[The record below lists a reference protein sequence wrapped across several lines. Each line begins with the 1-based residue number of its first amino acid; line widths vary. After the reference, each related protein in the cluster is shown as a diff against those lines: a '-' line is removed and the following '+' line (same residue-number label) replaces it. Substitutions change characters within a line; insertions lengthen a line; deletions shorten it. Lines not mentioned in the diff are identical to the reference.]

1 MDLIVVDIETYY
13 SQDFSLSKIT
23 IEEYVRSAEF
33 EVIGIAIKVNSNP
46 TEWASGSHEELRE
59 WLHTFNWGNAIV
71 VAHNTMFDGAIL
83 SWRFGIRPHVW
94 GDTLCMG
101 RALHGI
107 EVGGSLSAMAQ
118 RYKLGEKGNEVI
130 RAKGKR
136 RADFSDVE
144 LSYYG
149 DYCIND
155 VDLTYK
161 LFNTMAK
168 DFPRQELKIINLT
181 LRMFIEPEL
190 SLNLDI
196 LEDHLQDVKKIKEDL
211 LELAGASKEILMS
224 NPRFAA
230 LLLEFGIEPP
240 RKISLTTG
248 KETWA
253 LAKNDDGF
261 KSLLEHVDIRVQA
274 LASAR
279 LGTKSTLEETR
290 TQRFIDIANRG
301 LLPVPIRYYA
311 AHTGRFG
318 GDDKINLQNL
328 PSRGSNAKKL
338 KRAICAPKDHVII
351 EADSSQIEARVLAWL
366 AGHDKLVEAFAL
378 GKDVYKQMA
387 SSIYNTPEDQVTKE
401 QRFIGKTTI
410 LGCFGADTPVL
421 TNYGWKRIIEVKI
434 TDMVWDGTEWVKHQ
448 GVIPKG
454 LREVVTA
461 YGIDAT
467 PEHEILTE
475 HGWREWQEVATNH
488 TLFQSALRKA
498 NSQLST
504 GDNTLNRL
512 VDQQGGIHLCDVR
525 AGGKDLLTGITLKP
539 SVLLDAIRVL
549 KAQVIKHVKSIG
561 GMKILSQTWN
571 SVNVYLTGLLA
582 ALHDAIQRLV
592 KHTLTTAAE
601 GSLYTN
607 RGELTEVLSY
617 DTSSPWITGKTKTAT
632 STASTTV
639 KDMHPTTYVLQ
650 HDPRTQKIDVQQVQ
664 CKKKLMTYDIAYA
677 GPRNRFTIA
686 TDAGNLIVHNCGY
699 GMGAVKFKD
708 QLKAMSG
715 VVITEAESRR
725 IINIYRSTNSDI
737 VELWREAQ
745 YALTCMAQKQRTVFG
760 KSGVLEIMDFP
771 AIKLPSGL
779 LMRYDGLVA
788 EQGEKGL
795 QYNYRTRKGMTR
807 IYGGKVVENACQAI
821 ARCIIAEQMLRVAKK
836 YKVVMTVHDSIV
848 CIAHEDE
855 AQTAQQ
861 YVESCMRWT
870 PIWAR
875 GLPVDCESGFA
886 KNYGDC

>member
-1 MDLIVVDIETYY
+1 MDLIVIDFETYY

-23 IEEYVRSAEF
+23 TEEYVRSDEF
-33 EVIGIAIKVNSNP
+33 EVIGLAIKVNNNP
-46 TEWASGSHEELRE
+46 TEWASGSYEELRE
-59 WLHTFNWGNAIV
+59 WLHTFNWDNAMV

-83 SWRFGIRPHVW
+83 SWRFGIRPRVW

-118 RYKLGEKGNEVI
+118 RYKLGEKGDGVI

-136 RADFSDVE
+136 RADFSDME

-181 LRMFIEPEL
+181 LRMFIEPTL
-190 SLNLDI
+190 SLNLDV

-261 KSLLEHVDIRVQA
+261 KALLEHEDIRVQA

-279 LGTKSTLEETR
+279 LGAKSTLEETR

-387 SSIYNTPEDQVTKE
+387 SSIYNTPEDQVTKD

-410 LGCFGADTPVL
+410 LGA
-421 TNYGWKRIIEVKI
+421 
-434 TDMVWDGTEWVKHQ
+434 
-448 GVIPKG
+448 
-454 LREVVTA
+454 
-461 YGIDAT
+461 
-467 PEHEILTE
+467 
-475 HGWREWQEVATNH
+475 
-488 TLFQSALRKA
+488 
-498 NSQLST
+498 
-504 GDNTLNRL
+504 
-512 VDQQGGIHLCDVR
+512 
-525 AGGKDLLTGITLKP
+525 
-539 SVLLDAIRVL
+539 
-549 KAQVIKHVKSIG
+549 
-561 GMKILSQTWN
+561 
-571 SVNVYLTGLLA
+571 
-582 ALHDAIQRLV
+582 
-592 KHTLTTAAE
+592 
-601 GSLYTN
+601 
-607 RGELTEVLSY
+607 
-617 DTSSPWITGKTKTAT
+617 
-632 STASTTV
+632 
-639 KDMHPTTYVLQ
+639 
-650 HDPRTQKIDVQQVQ
+650 
-664 CKKKLMTYDIAYA
+664 
-677 GPRNRFTIA
+677 
-686 TDAGNLIVHNCGY
+686 GY
-699 GMGAVKFKD
+699 GMGATKFKE

-715 VVITEAESRR
+715 VVISEDESRR

-745 YALTCMAQKQRTVFG
+745 YALTCMTQKQRTVFG
-760 KSGVLEIMDFP
+760 RSGVLEIMDFP

-788 EQGEKGL
+788 EQGDKGL
-795 QYNYRTRKGMTR
+795 QYSYRTRKGMTR

-875 GLPVDCESGFA
+875 GLPVDCESGFD